1 MEQLQFLNNY
11 DIIEVMEDGFL
22 LRLYDDASNEN
33 IIFVTGRC
41 NSNCIMC
48 PSPTISR
55 KKGEHTPLS
64 SMLALA
70 ERLPSDVG
78 HLTITGGEPF
88 LAGEGL
94 FQVLSL
100 LKQNCPNTEYLILTN
115 GRALAIKQYQSMLEQ
130 SVPDNTLFGI
140 PIHASAP
147 ELHDHI
153 TQSPGSFLQTCAG
166 VRYLLD
172 HGMRVELRIVV
183 SRLNLDDLASLAKMI
198 ANQFPDA
205 AHVSIMGM
213 EMTGSA
219 FEHQDVVWVSYLQTF
234 NRVREATDIL
244 MHSGIDVMLY
254 NFPLCVVEKPYW
266 PLCQKS
272 ISPDK
277 VRFAEQC
284 QSCSAKD
291 ICGGVFGGTIRL
303 ERQELVPI
311 I

>member
-1 MEQLQFLNNY
+1 MRTHLSNWIGQHCVVSVARDSKAFEKLKRIGLPFWLVEQSRVTVWPDGTQLQFPANDMEQLQFLNNY

-130 SVPDNTLFGI
+130 SVP
-140 PIHASAP
+140 SM
-147 ELHDHI
+147 
-153 TQSPGSFLQTCAG
+153 TQ
-166 VRYLLD
+166 
-172 HGMRVELRIVV
+172 
-183 SRLNLDDLASLAKMI
+183 
-198 ANQFPDA
+198 
-205 AHVSIMGM
+205 
-213 EMTGSA
+213 TG
-219 FEHQDVVWVSYLQTF
+219 
-234 NRVREATDIL
+234 
-244 MHSGIDVMLY
+244 
-254 NFPLCVVEKPYW
+254 
-266 PLCQKS
+266 
-272 ISPDK
+272 
-277 VRFAEQC
+277 
-284 QSCSAKD
+284 
-291 ICGGVFGGTIRL
+291 
-303 ERQELVPI
+303 
-311 I
+311 